1 MVVWLYQAFVSAK
14 EFIKTV
20 CSVYCQ
26 QATSACLS
34 LVPGL
39 FFLSKSAGLEAVQIS
54 TINLHI

>member
-39 FFLSKSAGLEAVQIS
+39 FFSLQVCWIGSCSNIYS
-54 TINLHI
+54 